1 MSSLSQALAFLAVSS
16 GALAVPMT
24 ANLTNCTGDCARVS
38 YRSPAQIKMMAE
50 KRKNFKECRELSLA
64 THGAVGCPTIRP
76 STMDRVPCEGGQA
89 GEYACMGVD
98 LLAYVGMDELGS
110 SETNDIWGW
119 TDPELGNEIAM
130 VSLFD
135 GTSFVDITDPVNP
148 VVLGKLD
155 THEGTLGSDWGDIK
169 IFEDVAYIGSEAVDH
184 GMQIFDLV
192 TLREYYGQKA
202 PAGTVRSIPEQLHYD
217 GFGSSHNIV
226 INEDTGF
233 LYAVG
238 SKTCD
243 GGPHIVDIRQRLE
256 PQYVGCFDADGYT
269 HDAEVVVYT
278 GPDEEFQGREIM
290 FGYNTRANTL
300 TIVDMTDHNNPEII
314 GQQGYE
320 FSAYCHQGWLTDD
333 QTHLFMG
340 DEADENRGGLPT
352 QNTRTLTWD
361 VSDLRNPVL
370 VNEFFSEETVID
382 HNQYVLRDFI
392 FQSNYCA
399 GLQILKIE
407 PDYTL
412 TRAGFFDNAP
422 DCSTTIFSGSWS
434 NYPYFESGSI
444 VFTSIERGLFI
455 VDASVAMGKKKLLA
469 NATALV

>member
-1 MSSLSQALAFLAVSS
+1 
-16 GALAVPMT
+16 
-24 ANLTNCTGDCARVS
+24 
-38 YRSPAQIKMMAE
+38 
-50 KRKNFKECRELSLA
+50 
-64 THGAVGCPTIRP
+64 
-76 STMDRVPCEGGQA
+76 
-89 GEYACMGVD
+89 
-98 LLAYVGMDELGS
+98 
-110 SETNDIWGW
+110 
-119 TDPELGNEIAM
+119 
-130 VSLFD
+130 
-135 GTSFVDITDPVNP
+135 
-148 VVLGKLD
+148 
-155 THEGTLGSDWGDIK
+155 
-169 IFEDVAYIGSEAVDH
+169 
-184 GMQIFDLV
+184 
-192 TLREYYGQKA
+192 
-202 PAGTVRSIPEQLHYD
+202 
-217 GFGSSHNIV
+217 
-226 INEDTGF
+226 
-233 LYAVG
+233 
-238 SKTCD
+238 
-243 GGPHIVDIRQRLE
+243 
-256 PQYVGCFDADGYT
+256 
-269 HDAEVVVYT
+269 
-278 GPDEEFQGREIM
+278 
-290 FGYNTRANTL
+290 
-300 TIVDMTDHNNPEII
+300 
-314 GQQGYE
+314 
-320 FSAYCHQGWLTDD
+320 
-333 QTHLFMG
+333 MG